1 MQLLFLYICTSLSN
15 TTIIDVTDG
24 GNSAI
29 SASVPVIVTHESLC
43 SCMYCT
49 ERNELSS
56 VRHCSMLNV
65 DTDDYPTSAESVCSL
80 TFAFVTNLQMLNLRS
95 PSSPVVTVR
104 AKLSGAMYCYRSCL
118 FVFLFVGLFVGLLPR

>member
-1 MQLLFLYICTSLSN
+1 
-15 TTIIDVTDG
+15 
-24 GNSAI
+24 
-29 SASVPVIVTHESLC
+29 
-43 SCMYCT
+43 
-49 ERNELSS
+49 
-56 VRHCSMLNV
+56 MLNV
-65 DTDDYPTSAESVCSL
+65 DTDDYPTSAESVSSL